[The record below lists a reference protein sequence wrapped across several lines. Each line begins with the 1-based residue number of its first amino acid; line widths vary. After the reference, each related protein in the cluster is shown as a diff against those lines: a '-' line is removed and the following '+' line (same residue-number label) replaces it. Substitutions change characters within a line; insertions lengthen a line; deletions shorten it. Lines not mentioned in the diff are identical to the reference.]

1 MEKNYTSKSFRKIF
15 ENFLMCRSLAISNVI
30 FVENLEDMRPFLKQ
44 VAEYY
49 YSKGDVERRCFVF
62 PNRRSMAFFMKWLSE
77 AVADA
82 QKAGLSPRPIMSP
95 GMFTINDLFFKVAGC
110 RQADRVTQLL
120 ELYEC
125 YRELNPK
132 AESLDEF
139 IFWGDIILADFNDVD
154 KYLVEPV
161 QLFTN
166 VADYKQL
173 QDNFSYLTPTQR
185 KAIEGFISHF
195 NDVSGKL
202 TVDLDTENPD
212 VKGRFL
218 QIWNILYPLYKQFN
232 ERLSSKGLAYEGM
245 VYRGLAQRLK
255 NESAEDI
262 FREGFHEDVSFVF
275 VGLNALNE
283 CEKTLLR
290 KLRDASKAEFCWD
303 YSGDMIKDPQNRSS
317 FFMSDNV
324 LEFPQASQWDPEG
337 VKVPTVNVVSVASA
351 VGQAKLLP
359 DIITSSEDSAVVLP
373 DEGLLASVLNSIPE
387 SIRDINVT
395 MGLPMKGSLLFSM
408 MSDIATVQMHA
419 VNRKGGWLFYHKH
432 VWDLF
437 TNPLFK
443 CAADEAS
450 KEIIRKV
457 KESAKYYIPM
467 SDLQGTELMDVVF
480 RPVVLD
486 PKSRDK
492 EQIQAFAEYQKTVVR
507 TIAPAVADDPKMAL
521 ELEYAKEYYRSV
533 NLLQGYKLEV
543 VPLTYIRLLSQILG
557 SVSVPFK
564 GEPLK
569 GLQIMGPLEMRALDF
584 RNLVIMSANEG
595 LFPRRSVS
603 SSFIPPEL
611 RRGFGLP
618 TYEYQDAVWAYYF
631 YRVISRAENVW
642 MLVDSRT
649 EGLKSGEESRY
660 IKQLEYHFG
669 VPVRRYV
676 VSSGEMCTVDVPE
689 IVKTKEDVDKIAETI
704 LSATAIQNYLACP
717 AKFYYATVKGLQVE
731 EEVSESLDY
740 GMFGTVFHDV
750 MRAIYTAEETMSP
763 DFEFDHAGKNES
775 VLSGKLSRISQSY
788 IKSWLG
794 REGEIREKVK
804 ALIVSQLRAVEV
816 SGRNLVVAD
825 VIVKYVI
832 KTLQR
837 DLELLQSGGQESFE
851 ILGREMPVFGEFHGQ
866 KLKGFIDRIDS
877 FQPGQARVV
886 DYKTGKVLVDDEDIH
901 DGNAE
906 DIAEKI
912 FAQDV
917 AERPKIALQ
926 FYIYDLLLG
935 KYDFIKGKKICNSV
949 YSTAKLFK
957 EAPMTVPMNEKFFD
971 AVSERLKA
979 LFDQMR
985 DPEIPFRRTSD
996 ENVCAYCD
1004 FKNICGR

>member
-1 MEKNYTSKSFRKIF
+1 MK
-15 ENFLMCRSLAISNVI
+15 
-30 FVENLEDMRPFLKQ
+30 PFLKQ
-44 VAEYY
+44 VAEHY
-49 YSKGDVERRCFVF
+49 YSKGDIERRCFVF

-77 AVADA
+77 AVANA
-82 QKAGLSPRPIMSP
+82 ARSGLEVKPLISPL
-95 GMFTINDLFFKVAGC
+95 MFTINDLFFKVCGC
-110 RQADRVTQLL
+110 KPADRVTQLL

-125 YRELNPK
+125 YRDLNPK

-139 IFWGDIILADFNDVD
+139 IFWGDIILGDFNDAD
-154 KYLVEPV
+154 KYMVEPV

-173 QDNFSYLTPTQR
+173 QDNFSYLTQTQR

-195 NDVSGKL
+195 NDVSGRL
-202 TVDLDTENPD
+202 TVDLDTDNPD

-218 QIWNILYPLYKQFN
+218 QIWNILYPLYTQFN
-232 ERLSSKGLAYEGM
+232 ERLASKGLAYEGM

-255 NESAEDI
+255 SEPVGDVFKDVFPED
-262 FREGFHEDVSFVF
+262 GSFVF

-303 YSGDMIKDPQNRSS
+303 YSGDMIKDSQNRSS

-324 LEFPQASQWDPEG
+324 LEFPQAAQWDPEG
-337 VKVPTVNVVSVASA
+337 VTVPAVNVISVASS

-359 DIITSSEDSAVVLP
+359 DIIKSSEDSAVVLP
-373 DEGLLASVLNSIPE
+373 DEGLLSSVLNSIPE
-387 SIRDINVT
+387 SIQDINVT

-419 VNRKGGWLFYHKH
+419 VNRKDTWLFYHKP

-437 TNPLFK
+437 SNPLFR
-443 CAADEAS
+443 CAADDDS

-457 KESAKYYIPM
+457 KEGARYYIPM
-467 SDLQGTELMDVVF
+467 EDLQGSALMDIVF
-480 RPVVLD
+480 RPVILD
-486 PKSRDK
+486 VKSRDK
-492 EQIQAFAEYQKTVVR
+492 EQIYAFAEYQKTVIR

-521 ELEYAKEYYRSV
+521 ELEYAKEYYRCV
-533 NLLQGYKLEV
+533 NLLQGHSLEV
-543 VPLTYIRLLSQILG
+543 LPLTYIRLLAQILG
-557 SVSVPFK
+557 SVSVPFR

-611 RRGFGLP
+611 RKGFGLP

-669 VPVRRYV
+669 VPVKRFV
-676 VSSGEMCTVDVPE
+676 VSTGDMCTVDVPE
-689 IVKTKEDVDKIAETI
+689 VAKTQEDIEKIGQTV
-704 LSATAIQNYLACP
+704 LSATAIQNYLSCP

-750 MRAIYTAEETMSP
+750 MRAIYTAEEAMSP
-763 DFEFDHAGKNES
+763 DFEFDHGGKNES
-775 VLSGKLSRISQSY
+775 MLEGKLNHISQTY
-788 IKSWLG
+788 IQSWIA
-794 REGEIREKVK
+794 RENKIREKVK
-804 ALIVSQLRAVEV
+804 ALIISQLKSVDV

-837 DLELLQSGGQESFE
+837 DLELLQNGGLESFE
-851 ILGREMPVFGEFHGQ
+851 ILGREMPVYGEFYGQ
-866 KLKGFIDRIDS
+866 RLKGFIDRIDS
-877 FQPGQARVV
+877 FQSGQARIV
-886 DYKTGKVLVDDEDIH
+886 DYKTGKVLADDEDIH

-935 KYDFIKGKKICNSV
+935 EYDLARGRQICNSV

-957 EAPMTVPMNEKFFD
+957 EAPMTVPMNSKFYD

-979 LFDQMR
+979 LLDEMR
-985 DPEIPFRRTSD
+985 NPEVPFRRTAD
-996 ENVCAYCD
+996 ENVCIYCD